1 MSIWGLQSNL
11 NSALGYSSV
20 SGSENMTKKETL
32 LSAFQESPE
41 SRQFQR

>member
-1 MSIWGLQSNL
+1 MSMLGLQSNL
-11 NSALGYSSV
+11 ASVSGYSSV